1 MTQSETRSPNL
12 FVSAARKVY
21 HPLHFD
27 KGYNFYLYFIFAG
40 GLLGFILARLQFL
53 DIDGVFCKPKS
64 ANGAAPGECYWFSMT
79 LYRVGIII
87 HLSCILPAALLAIL
101 QFTPVI
107 RHTFTLYHRM
117 AGYVAVTLVLISNA
131 GALIIAPHAFG
142 GSLATQAGTGLVAI
156 LSTAGLMLAVYNIR
170 RMQIDQHRKWMLRVW
185 FYMGSII
192 TLRLV
197 LIIAALI
204 ISRNPSSHLQAT
216 YCPEIVSIFGGS
228 TDAAYHFYPACEA
241 TPGGYALVEA
251 NFHGNPA
258 EIGAAF
264 DVAFPMAMWLSLF
277 MHLVGVELYIML
289 TPREHERLRRV
300 SYERQMA
307 RGYLNPGSAGLVPE
321 MIGDMDKWAPP
332 AKERMDS
339 PVQNTAEAHPLMLV
353 DGDTKAA
360 DT

>member
-1 MTQSETRSPNL
+1 MPQSSDSRSSNGFL
-12 FVSAARKVY
+12 AAIRKVY

-27 KGYNFYLYFIFAG
+27 KG
-40 GLLGFILARLQFL
+40 FILARLQYL
-53 DIDGVFCKPKS
+53 DIDGVFCKFQS
-64 ANGAAPGECYWFSMT
+64 ANGAAPGECYWYAMS
-79 LYRVGIII
+79 LYGVGIRL
-87 HLSCILPAALLAIL
+87 HLGCILPAALLAIF

-107 RHTFTLYHRM
+107 RHKVTLYHRM
-117 AGYVAVTLVLISNA
+117 AGYVTITLVLCSNA

-142 GSLATQAGTGLVAI
+142 GSLATQAGVGLLAI
-156 LSTAGLMLAVYNIR
+156 VSTVGLALAVYNIR

-216 YCPEIVSIFGGS
+216 YCSEILSIFGGS
-228 TDAAYHFYPACEA
+228 TDAAYHFYSACEA
-241 TPGGYALVEA
+241 APGGYALVEA

-258 EIGAAF
+258 EIGAAL
-264 DVAFPMAMWLSLF
+264 DTVFPMAMWLALF
-277 MHLVGVELYIML
+277 MHMVGVELYIML
-289 TPREHERLRRV
+289 PPREHERLRRV

-332 AKERMDS
+332 AKDRADS
-339 PVQNTAEAHPLMLV
+339 PVQNIAEAHPLMPLGS
-353 DGDTKAA
+353 DPKAVW
-360 DT
+360 T